1 MSKVSLVLR
10 HELITTIT
18 RRSFLFGAIGIPLI
32 AFLIFMGVGALNTSA
47 PDLLSGLVGSK
58 EKPGGEAEGFVDLAG
73 LIEVI
78 PEDLEPGR
86 LVPYANET
94 LALEALEA
102 GAISAYYVVPVDYV
116 EAGEL
121 IYVDPEA
128 GPLSGRGRDWVMR
141 WTLLVNMLGGD
152 AELAGRVWNPMDL
165 QVTVL
170 GSKPQR
176 DPDGPLA
183 FAIPYATTM
192 ILYIVLLMG
201 SSPPGR
207 C

>member
-78 PEDLEPGR
+78 PEDLEHTRTRHWLSR
-86 LVPYANET
+86 LWRPAQSRPIT
-94 LALEALEA
+94 WFL
-102 GAISAYYVVPVDYV
+102 
-116 EAGEL
+116 
-121 IYVDPEA
+121 
-128 GPLSGRGRDWVMR
+128 
-141 WTLLVNMLGGD
+141 WTMSRR
-152 AELAGRVWNPMDL
+152 A
-165 QVTVL
+165 
-170 GSKPQR
+170 S
-176 DPDGPLA
+176 
-183 FAIPYATTM
+183 
-192 ILYIVLLMG
+192 
-201 SSPPGR
+201 
-207 C
+207 

>member
-116 EAGEL
+116 ETGEL

-141 WTLLVNMLGGD
+141 WTLLVKSRS
-152 AELAGRVWNPMDL
+152 ATPM
-165 QVTVL
+165 V
-170 GSKPQR
+170 R
-176 DPDGPLA
+176 WH
-183 FAIPYATTM
+183 
-192 ILYIVLLMG
+192 
-201 SSPPGR
+201 SPSPTPR
-207 C
+207 R